1 MTLLPHALYIPFMK
15 SQYTF
20 SHKLEYTA
28 FIKSHIAFIYAFQI
42 NAIHH
47 YFAFNHEFQR
57 YPIHKISFTKKQDMS
72 FIKSHCALIRSIQT
86 SNSLLEMHIC
96 CRTLLVL
103 PSRERVPLQR

>member
-1 MTLLPHALYIPFMK
+1 MPSIIISPSTMNSRDIPFIK
-15 SQYTF
+15 LHSQ
-20 SHKLEYTA
+20 K
-28 FIKSHIAFIYAFQI
+28 
-42 NAIHH
+42 
-47 YFAFNHEFQR
+47 
-57 YPIHKISFTKKQDMS
+57 KKQDMS